1 MLPSVPRLGNLS
13 GYRLRQLIV
22 SSDVTSLSSRSQ
34 DVYIN
39 FTVRK
44 NYSNLNFEFWRFLPQ
59 FYAGNTAELSGRMMF
74 LCPDAETVRGTDNF
88 ESLLHTPCRYD

>member
-13 GYRLRQLIV
+13 GYRIRQLIV